1 MRVVEFINNIEETVG
16 AGGVEYENRVY
27 AALQSAQVPGLDPGA
42 SGGAGYSNVGAG
54 DIEATFNGNAF
65 NIEVKANK
73 NAQLG
78 GTSVR
83 VDPENNAYE
92 IVTPDA
98 IDADAIPFYIQ
109 AAKNKADDAVAYV
122 DFVRT
127 LQPTELHANLP
138 HTIPFGSVTKEAWN
152 QAQAKGFLTKLNAI
166 ESFDNAKIIAA
177 TYNRKGVYYIQIGG
191 AGLFYLGSNPLN
203 LPVPEFDGAVNIEF
217 RLGRSGSR
225 DRKLGDQVV
234 SVVAAGYRCQGR
246 LKTNIKSPYTLDDP
260 ASIRKLFGV

>member
-1 MRVVEFINNIEETVG
+1 MRVVEFINTIEETVG

-27 AALQSAQVPGLDPGA
+27 AALQSAQIPGLDLGTV
-42 SGGAGYSNVGAG
+42 GGAGYSRFGAG

-83 VDPENNAYE
+83 VDPENNVYE
-92 IVTPDA
+92 VVTPDA
-98 IDADAIPFYIQ
+98 IDSDALPFYIQ
-109 AAKNKADDAVAYV
+109 AAQNKADDVIAYIN
-122 DFVRT
+122 FVKT
-127 LQPTELHANLP
+127 LEPAALHANLP
-138 HTIPFGSVTKEAWN
+138 NTIPFGSITKDAWN
-152 QAQAKGFLTKLNAI
+152 QAQSKGFLTKLNAI

-203 LPVPEFDGAVNIEF
+203 LPIPEFDGAVNIEF
-217 RLGRSGSR
+217 RLGRAGSKER
-225 DRKLGDQVV
+225 RLGNQIVR
-234 SVVAAGYRCQGR
+234 VVAAGYRCQGR
-246 LKTNIKSPYTLDDP
+246 LNTTVQSPYTLDDP
-260 ASIRKLFGV
+260 NSVKKLFGQ